1 MARDAR
7 HARTEWLQFI
17 VARGRDRPVL
27 AVAASACLFTF
38 VGLSLAMITASFDG
52 GPVAIR
58 FVGGKALPLLLENV
72 LASYLALLGG
82 PLPAIAYRGSL
93 VAFDLLSPVLPALP
107 WMGRALVGTLAPIIG
122 MRAVHS
128 VCAPAP
134 APAAAAQEHR
144 SRVAGGAAWV
154 VLSVAGVGI
163 VWFSI
168 GLFPVVPQV
177 TEGSSMYP
185 AFRNG
190 DVAIIRKVSPDS
202 IREGDIIRYY
212 RSGRNLWILHRVVSV
227 DGVGSEAVFTTKGDN
242 NNVVDSWTVPA
253 ADVTGKVVGSIPK
266 VGHIGFMIRRLFGL
280 ME

>member
-1 MARDAR
+1 M
-7 HARTEWLQFI
+7 
-17 VARGRDRPVL
+17 
-27 AVAASACLFTF
+27 
-38 VGLSLAMITASFDG
+38 
-52 GPVAIR
+52 
-58 FVGGKALPLLLENV
+58 
-72 LASYLALLGG
+72 
-82 PLPAIAYRGSL
+82 
-93 VAFDLLSPVLPALP
+93 
-107 WMGRALVGTLAPIIG
+107 
-122 MRAVHS
+122 
-128 VCAPAP
+128 
-134 APAAAAQEHR
+134 
-144 SRVAGGAAWV
+144 

-163 VWFSI
+163 VWFTI

-266 VGHIGFMIRRLFGL
+266 VGHVGFMIRRLFGL